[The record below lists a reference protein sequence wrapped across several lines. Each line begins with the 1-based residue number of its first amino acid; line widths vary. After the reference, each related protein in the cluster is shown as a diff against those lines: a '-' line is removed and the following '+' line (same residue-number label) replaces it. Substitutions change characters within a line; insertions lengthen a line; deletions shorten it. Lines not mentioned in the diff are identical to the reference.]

1 MSEAAR
7 IARDH
12 ASAMPATTPVV
23 RPRAIPS
30 RAPIMKPKH
39 RHGRRYVALFG
50 DILVVLVN
58 GIFVFSM
65 RFSIHGVRSG
75 VVPVGHY
82 LGFLILYT
90 VLVTIFCQNQGLYDA
105 WRAVGPLDESFSIAR
120 AVALASLLLVA
131 FIYLSGDK
139 SISRLVVGLCAVLNA
154 AALAAWRL
162 AKRKVVTKQVASG
175 RDGRHILIVGTGDVG
190 QSLARHLSE
199 NPYLG
204 YAVKGMLDA
213 ENDASVGVSGT
224 IKDFSQLAMLHFID
238 EVFITAPT
246 RREIVD
252 EVLLQAREMKID
264 VKVVPDFVDGLGWFA
279 PIRYVGEFPVMEL
292 LREPIPA
299 IGLLTKRV
307 IDVACA
313 AVALFFLS
321 PILAL
326 IALCVR
332 LDSRGSV
339 IYRSTRIGK
348 KGRKFICYKF
358 RTMVTNADELKRGLQ
373 HMNERQGPI
382 FKITNDPRITRIGG
396 FLRRYSL
403 DELPQFWNV
412 LKGDMSLV
420 GPRPHP
426 LDDFEKYRTEDMR
439 RLDVKPG
446 VTGLWQVY
454 ARTDPSFERN
464 LALDLEY
471 IEHWSLWLDL
481 KILIRT
487 LPVMLTGSGR

>member
-1 MSEAAR
+1 
-7 IARDH
+7 
-12 ASAMPATTPVV
+12 
-23 RPRAIPS
+23 
-30 RAPIMKPKH
+30 
-39 RHGRRYVALFG
+39 
-50 DILVVLVN
+50 
-58 GIFVFSM
+58 
-65 RFSIHGVRSG
+65 
-75 VVPVGHY
+75 
-82 LGFLILYT
+82 
-90 VLVTIFCQNQGLYDA
+90 
-105 WRAVGPLDESFSIAR
+105 
-120 AVALASLLLVA
+120 
-131 FIYLSGDK
+131 
-139 SISRLVVGLCAVLNA
+139 
-154 AALAAWRL
+154 
-162 AKRKVVTKQVASG
+162 VVTKQVASG

-213 ENDASVGVSGT
+213 ENDSSVGLSGT

-299 IGLLTKRV
+299 VGLLTKRV

-348 KGRKFICYKF
+348 KGRKFVCYKF